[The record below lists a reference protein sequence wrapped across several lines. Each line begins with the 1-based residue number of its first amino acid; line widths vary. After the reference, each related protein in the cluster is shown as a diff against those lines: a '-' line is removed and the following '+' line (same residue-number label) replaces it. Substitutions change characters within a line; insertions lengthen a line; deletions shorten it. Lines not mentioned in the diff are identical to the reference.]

1 MFYGAEPLPADEMN
15 IQKATGQVLYF
26 CLLAGFLA
34 SVVTWVPTTALA
46 LDAEPV
52 TPRKGRGSDLYM
64 LNYNRFIEN
73 GFYIGATG
81 RAAFYRKGWGIQ
93 GGARAAFLVDHIFA
107 IGGACE
113 VSLYQSSGSIR
124 PDRYYAINTGS
135 PGAIRTLYGGAY
147 LAYHIFHDRIVNFS
161 LGAIAGL
168 GRLGGDYLKGSG
180 TRYYFVEP
188 EIWIFVNLPRYARIG
203 IGTSY
208 RHTWGVDYMG
218 IGDGDFRGFSAG
230 LQVQAGIL

>member
-1 MFYGAEPLPADEMN
+1 M
-15 IQKATGQVLYF
+15 LYCCF
-26 CLLAGFLA
+26 LAGFLA
-34 SVVTWVPTTALA
+34 GVVPWVPSTAVA
-46 LDAEPV
+46 QDIEAG

-81 RAAFYRKGWGIQ
+81 RGAFYRKGWGIQ

-124 PDRYYAINTGS
+124 PDRNHGII
-135 PGAIRTLYGGAY
+135 PGAPGTIRTLYGGGY
-147 LAYHIFHDRIVNFS
+147 LAYHIFHDSIVNFS
-161 LGAIAGL
+161 LGTIAGW
-168 GRLGGDYLKGSG
+168 GRLGGDYLTGPG
-180 TRYYFVEP
+180 TRYFFVEP
-188 EIWIFVNLPRYARIG
+188 EVWIFVNLPRCARIG

-208 RHTWGVDYMG
+208 RFTWGVNYLG
-218 IGDGDFRGFSAG
+218 IDDGDFRGFSAG
-230 LQVQAGIL
+230 IQVQAGIL